1 MIAILEDNT
10 ARYEEMLKA
19 LKEQGIEYEVKLFDN
34 APEMTEWLKHNINTL
49 KIISLDHDLG
59 PNREINGKI
68 SDPGNGRDVADFLAK
83 HKPVCHIIIHTTNY
97 HARPGMESELRNN
110 KWNCT
115 SVYPFNDLEWIKSA
129 WIKEVKNNI
138 K

>member
-19 LKEQGIEYEVKLFDN
+19 LKEEGIEYEVKLFDN

-68 SDPGNGRDVADFLAK
+68 SDPGNGRNVANFLAK
-83 HKPVCHIIIHTTNY
+83 QKPVCHIIIHTTNY
-97 HARPGMESELRNN
+97 HVRPGMESEL
-110 KWNCT
+110 
-115 SVYPFNDLEWIKSA
+115 SQPG
-129 WIKEVKNNI
+129 
-138 K
+138 